1 MVSSS
6 GSTRAIDLRLRPGY
20 IYIGMD
26 LGLLIIRLVVGL
38 LLIGHGTQ
46 KLFGWFGGSGI
57 EKWVAGIKSRGF
69 TPGPFWG
76 WAGALGETIGG
87 VLLALGFLSPLGSL
101 GIAGSMVVAIWTA
114 HWSKGIW
121 NSKGGYEF
129 PLTNLAAALA
139 LALTGPG
146 RYSLDHVLGTGLPVW
161 LGWTAGVVI
170 LGGAIVSL
178 LTRKSPATAGQQPAA
193 AAR

>member
-1 MVSSS
+1 
-6 GSTRAIDLRLRPGY
+6 
-20 IYIGMD
+20 MD
-26 LGLLIIRLVVGL
+26 VGLLIIRVIVGL

-57 EKWVAGIKSRGF
+57 EKWVAGIKGRGF
-69 TPGPFWG
+69 VPAPLWG

-87 VLLALGFLSPLGSL
+87 ALLTLGFLSPLGSF
-101 GIAGSMVVAIWTA
+101 GIVGSMVVAIWTA

-121 NSKGGYEF
+121 NSKGGFEF

-146 RYSLDHVLGTGLPVW
+146 LYSLDHVLGTGLPVW
-161 LGWTAGVVI
+161 LGWAAAVI
-170 LGGAIVSL
+170 LIGGAIMSL
-178 LTRKSPATAGQQPAA
+178 VTRKSAPIAGQQPTA